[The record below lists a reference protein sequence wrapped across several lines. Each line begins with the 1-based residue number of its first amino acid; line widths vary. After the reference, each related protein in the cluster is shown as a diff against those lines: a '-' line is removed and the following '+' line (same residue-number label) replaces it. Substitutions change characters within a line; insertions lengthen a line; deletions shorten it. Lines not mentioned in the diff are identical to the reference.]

1 MNDALVHDADRTRN
15 HSVDENYTDVLNS
28 TILHLYISI
37 DIIDSAS
44 SNTSEIFLVSLSQEQ
59 KHSRRKMPTGSSHL
73 SFTMAALV
81 SAGGI
86 AGFAKA
92 KSIPSLSAGLF
103 FGGLFVGAGY
113 LINVRTRYLN
123 FRFQKGT

>member
-1 MNDALVHDADRTRN
+1 
-15 HSVDENYTDVLNS
+15 
-28 TILHLYISI
+28 
-37 DIIDSAS
+37 
-44 SNTSEIFLVSLSQEQ
+44 
-59 KHSRRKMPTGSSHL
+59 MPTGSSHL

-113 LINVRTRYLN
+113 LINVRTRCLN
-123 FRFQKGT
+123 FRFQKGDVIGDLSLLLSSFDMFVPPSHNPQHFSRVRRTEERLKGSRQVFIAALF